1 MKRLKKILQ
10 SKYTYIILFIFLG
23 IYVLLFTR
31 IIKYNTKISD
41 NIIEGIVISVDV
53 SEKGIT
59 FILKNKEKI
68 RCTYYENDFS
78 NFKNIL
84 GKNVRIIGK
93 KQDINNNTIP
103 NAFNYKKYLYNNK
116 IYLSMNISKIEILKE
131 ENIFYKFK
139 NYIIKE
145 IESFDDPVKTYLNLF
160 IIGNKDLLNSNMY
173 NTYRNNGIWHLFAIS
188 GTHINLIVLIL
199 HKLLKKV
206 KFKNV
211 LISAILFY
219 FMFLTNYSASVLRV
233 TIFYYLKEFLKL
245 FNINLGSVKIL
256 FLTAFIILLIN
267 PFMIYSAGF
276 QYSFLITLS
285 ILLESKYIR
294 GNYITKIFKISLI
307 SFVVSIPITVNM
319 NYKVNLTSVFLNVLY
334 VPFISFFVFPVSII
348 TFLIPML
355 SGVLKLFIFI
365 LEFTNNFFANF
376 KLCVTIPKMSILII
390 FMYYIITYL
399 WYKFRNK
406 VYLLFL
412 LIPLFISDIVPKIN
426 NNYQITFFDVGQGDS
441 SIIIAPFQKDI
452 VVIDTGGLV
461 NSDYNISDNV
471 IVYLK
476 SIGINK
482 INKLILTH
490 GDYDH
495 MGEAINLVENFKVEK
510 VIFNCGQ
517 FNELEQDL
525 IKVLDK
531 NKIPYYSCIKELNI
545 DKNKL
550 YFLNSGDYGNE
561 NDNSSV
567 IYTELNN
574 HKFLFMGDA
583 GIEVE
588 EDLIEKYNLQ
598 NIDIL
603 KVGHHGSRTSSS
615 KEFIS
620 EINPRYSIISVGK
633 NNRYGHPNNNVLDN
647 LNNSKI
653 YRTDQDGS
661 IMFKIKN
668 DKLKIETSTP

>member
-1 MKRLKKILQ
+1 
-10 SKYTYIILFIFLG
+10 
-23 IYVLLFTR
+23 
-31 IIKYNTKISD
+31 
-41 NIIEGIVISVDV
+41 
-53 SEKGIT
+53 
-59 FILKNKEKI
+59 
-68 RCTYYENDFS
+68 
-78 NFKNIL
+78 
-84 GKNVRIIGK
+84 
-93 KQDINNNTIP
+93 
-103 NAFNYKKYLYNNK
+103 
-116 IYLSMNISKIEILKE
+116 
-131 ENIFYKFK
+131 
-139 NYIIKE
+139 
-145 IESFDDPVKTYLNLF
+145 
-160 IIGNKDLLNSNMY
+160 MY

-426 NNYQITFFDVGQGDS
+426 NNYQITFFDGGQGDS